1 MSARITITLSLL
13 CSLFLASAICLGY
26 GVRQDVVGSQAIP
39 ILIEDEEAES
49 SDESEF
55 DKSRVC
61 DFYSLPNDSA
71 SCLCEWH
78 QLTIEAA
85 RLLHAIPLQT
95 ASPRGPPSV

>member
-1 MSARITITLSLL
+1 MVDRTVITLSLL

-26 GVRQDVVGSQAIP
+26 GAGGDVISGP
-39 ILIEDEEAES
+39 ITPVVFEDEEVDS

-55 DKSRVC
+55 DKSRPG
-61 DFYSLPNDSA
+61 DLDSQWNDSA

-85 RLLHAIPLQT
+85 ELLHSLPLQT
-95 ASPRGPPSV
+95 AFPRGPPSV